1 MYVLT
6 DKNSGQVLG
15 RFESLTEARGTLLD
29 FYRLHPPGG
38 RWLEIAIERE
48 PRDVRASRRGLIE
61 RRLGAR
67 SLTAST

>member
-6 DKNSGQVLG
+6 DKTCGEVLG
-15 RFESLTEARGTLLD
+15 RFETLSEARGTLLD

-48 PRDVRASRRGLIE
+48 PQAFEL
-61 RRLGAR
+61 LA
-67 SLTAST
+67 AA

>member
-6 DKNSGQVLG
+6 DKTCGEVLG
-15 RFESLTEARGTLLD
+15 RFESLTEARGMLLD

-48 PRDVRASRRGLIE
+48 PKDLELLSA
-61 RRLGAR
+61 A
-67 SLTAST
+67 

>member
-6 DKNSGQVLG
+6 DKTSGQVLG
-15 RFESLTEARGTLLD
+15 RFESLTEARGVLLD

-48 PRDVRASRRGLIE
+48 SEAFELLS
-61 RRLGAR
+61 A
-67 SLTAST
+67 A

>member
-6 DKNSGQVLG
+6 DKTSGEVLG
-15 RFESLTEARGTLLD
+15 RFNSLSEARGILLD

-48 PRDVRASRRGLIE
+48 PAEFELLS
-61 RRLGAR
+61 A
-67 SLTAST
+67 A

>member
-6 DKNSGQVLG
+6 DKNSDQVLG
-15 RFESLTEARGTLLD
+15 RFENLAEARGTLLD

-48 PRDVRASRRGLIE
+48 PQELELLDA
-61 RRLGAR
+61 A
-67 SLTAST
+67 

>member
-6 DKNSGQVLG
+6 DKTSGEVLG
-15 RFESLTEARGTLLD
+15 RFDSLSEARGILLD

-48 PRDVRASRRGLIE
+48 SAEFELLS
-61 RRLGAR
+61 A
-67 SLTAST
+67 A

>member
-15 RFESLTEARGTLLD
+15 RFENLAEARGTLLD

-48 PRDVRASRRGLIE
+48 PREFELLDA
-61 RRLGAR
+61 A
-67 SLTAST
+67 

>member
-6 DKNSGQVLG
+6 DKTCGEVLG
-15 RFESLTEARGTLLD
+15 RFESLTEARSTLLD

-48 PRDVRASRRGLIE
+48 PRDLELLSA
-61 RRLGAR
+61 A
-67 SLTAST
+67 

>member
-6 DKNSGQVLG
+6 DKTCGEVLG
-15 RFESLTEARGTLLD
+15 RFTSLAEARGVLLD

-48 PRDVRASRRGLIE
+48 ASDLE
-61 RRLGAR
+61 LLSA
-67 SLTAST
+67 A

>member
-6 DKNSGQVLG
+6 DKISGQVLG
-15 RFESLTEARGTLLD
+15 RFESLAEARGTLLD

-48 PRDVRASRRGLIE
+48 PSDFELLEA
-61 RRLGAR
+61 A
-67 SLTAST
+67 

>member
-6 DKNSGQVLG
+6 DKNSDQVLG
-15 RFESLTEARGTLLD
+15 RFESLAEARGTLLD

-48 PRDVRASRRGLIE
+48 PREFELLDA
-61 RRLGAR
+61 A
-67 SLTAST
+67 

>member
-6 DKNSGQVLG
+6 DKTSGEVLG
-15 RFESLTEARGTLLD
+15 RFGSLTEARGTLLD

-48 PRDVRASRRGLIE
+48 PADLEI
-61 RRLGAR
+61 
-67 SLTAST
+67 LTAA

>member
-6 DKNSGQVLG
+6 DKISDQVLG
-15 RFESLTEARGTLLD
+15 RFESLAEARGTLLD

-48 PRDVRASRRGLIE
+48 PSDFELLEA
-61 RRLGAR
+61 A
-67 SLTAST
+67 

>member
-6 DKNSGQVLG
+6 DKKTGQVLG
-15 RFESLTEARGTLLD
+15 RFESLAQARGTLLD

-48 PRDVRASRRGLIE
+48 PREFELLDA
-61 RRLGAR
+61 A
-67 SLTAST
+67 

>member
-6 DKNSGQVLG
+6 DKMTGQVLG
-15 RFESLTEARGTLLD
+15 RFKNLAEARGTLLD

-48 PRDVRASRRGLIE
+48 PSDFELLEA
-61 RRLGAR
+61 A
-67 SLTAST
+67 